1 MIGQKIA
8 HYEIKGSL
16 GKGGMGEVWRAHDP
30 QLGRDVAVKLL
41 PESFVGDANR
51 VARFEQEAR
60 TLAALNHPNI
70 AQIYGLEPAA
80 AATGKA
86 DTGTR
91 STALV
96 MELVEGPTL
105 ADRIEQGPIPV
116 DEALNIALQIAAA
129 LEAAHGQGIVHR
141 DLKPANI
148 KLRPDGT
155 VKVLD
160 FGIAKS
166 IEMRATSGG
175 QPAML
180 TTPSM
185 TEAGV
190 VLGTAAYM
198 SPEQARGKPVDK
210 RADVW
215 AFGCLLYEM
224 LTGQGAFI
232 GEDVTTT
239 LARVIEREPDLS
251 TLPRHLPPTIRG
263 TLALCLQKD
272 PEKRLHDIGD
282 VRLALAGA
290 FTDFAPADKAAGAQP
305 LWRRVLPSAAALLMG
320 VLIAAAYFS
329 PDVEP
334 VVSAP
339 VVEPPA
345 QPLTRFTITPPDDTP
360 LASLGGYD
368 VTISPDGRRIAYF
381 AQDLQRGSVELYVRD
396 LDALE
401 ARVVPGTEVT
411 NTSGGNMNPFFSP
424 DGRSI
429 GFFTP
434 DRGVVRVSIDG
445 APPTKI
451 LDPPSPAFLGASWS
465 DDNTLIYSPGRS
477 IQQVTTAGSGTPEA
491 LSPDF
496 DVDTYVASPVLL
508 PGGDAV
514 LFGEI
519 VDGIESVA
527 VMDLTSGES
536 KTLIDGAQN
545 ATYSPTGHIV
555 YARGTTLMAAPFD
568 ISELAVTGDSVAMLQ
583 NVRHPNSLTAADY
596 ALSDN
601 GTLVYV
607 PSSGEAG
614 GLSDVV
620 WVDRN
625 GGTAGAPVAT
635 SLASPRDPRL
645 SPDGRQLVLTLG
657 PNGDGDLW
665 RYDLGG
671 RPPVPLALASDSRFG
686 VWSPDGTRIAYVQV
700 GGGSGADVKIIAAD
714 GSELTPQPLRPDG
727 LIAGPVAWLAS
738 DELILIRNPSSPD
751 IITTPVTPDGE
762 VATILGSEYLE
773 FDPALSPDGQWL
785 AYVSDRS
792 GTPEVWVQA
801 YPSGAPIRVSSTG
814 GWEPQW
820 SADGSEL
827 YFLQGN
833 TVWASAV
840 DTSNGFSFEA
850 PMALFTRPFS
860 TMIASNVRSWDVSDD
875 GRFLMIQAVGSDLAS
890 SGSES
895 IVVVENWTN
904 ELKRRVPTGR

>member
-16 GKGGMGEVWRAHDP
+16 GKGGMGEVWRAHDTT
-30 QLGRDVAVKLL
+30 LDRDVAIKLL

-80 AATGKA
+80 AATGEA
-86 DTGTR
+86 GTR

-116 DEALNIALQIAAA
+116 DEALNIALQIASA

-210 RADVW
+210 RADIW

-239 LARVIEREPDLS
+239 LARVIEREPDLVA
-251 TLPRHLPPTIRG
+251 LPKQLSPTIHG

-272 PEKRLHDIGD
+272 PDRRLHDIGD
-282 VRLALAGA
+282 VRLALGGGLAA
-290 FTDFAPADKAAGAQP
+290 LSATADAADSRAP
-305 LWRRVLPSAAALLMG
+305 LWRRMLPSAAALIAG
-320 VLIAAAYFS
+320 VVIAAAYFS
-329 PDVEP
+329 SDVEP
-334 VVSAP
+334 APTAP
-339 VVEPPA
+339 VVESPPRG
-345 QPLTRFTITPPDDTP
+345 LTRFTITPPDDTP

-401 ARVVPGTEVT
+401 GRVVPGTEVT

-451 LDPPSPAFLGASWS
+451 LDPPTPAFLGASWA

-477 IQQVTTAGSGTPEA
+477 IQRVATAGSGTPEP
-491 LSPDF
+491 LSADF
-496 DVDTYVASPVLL
+496 DIDTYVASPVLL

-527 VMDLTSGES
+527 VLDLTSGES

-568 ISELAVTGDSVAMLQ
+568 ASELSVTGESVAMVQ

-614 GLSDVV
+614 GLSDIV

-625 GGTAGAPVAT
+625 GGTAGEPVAT
-635 SLASPRDPRL
+635 NLASPRDPQL
-645 SPDGRQLVLTLG
+645 SPDGRQLLVTLG

-671 RPPVPLALASDSRFG
+671 RPPVPLALNSDSRFG
-686 VWSPDGTRIAYVQV
+686 VWSPDGRRIAYVQV
-700 GGGSGADVKIIAAD
+700 GGSDNGADVKIIAAD
-714 GSELTPQPLRPDG
+714 GSELTPQPLRADG
-727 LIAGPVAWLAS
+727 LVAGPVAWLPG
-738 DELILIRNPSSPD
+738 DELILIQNPSSPD
-751 IITTPVTPDGE
+751 VLVTPVAPDGE
-762 VATILGSEYLE
+762 VETILGSEFLE
-773 FDPALSPDGQWL
+773 FDPALSPDGRWL

-801 YPSGAPIRVSSTG
+801 YPRGAPIRVSSTG

-840 DTSNGFSFEA
+840 DLSGGFSFE
-850 PMALFTRPFS
+850 PPVALFTRPFS
-860 TMIASNVRSWDVSDD
+860 TMIASNVRSWDVADD
-875 GRFLMIQAVGSDLAS
+875 GRFLMIQAVGSEFAS

-895 IVVVENWTN
+895 IVVVENWAE
-904 ELKRRVPTGR
+904 ELSRRVPTGQ